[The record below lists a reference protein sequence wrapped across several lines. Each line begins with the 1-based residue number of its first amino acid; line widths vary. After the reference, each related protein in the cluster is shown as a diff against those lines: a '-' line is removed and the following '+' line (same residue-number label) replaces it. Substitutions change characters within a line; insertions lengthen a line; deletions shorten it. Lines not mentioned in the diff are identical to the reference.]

1 MSLPLE
7 WMVLFLFIMIL
18 VVLFIVF
25 EINSK
30 FKWKKYANDL
40 DDENIKLRTKIA
52 QSPTFK
58 IELKEILDEIR
69 SNLTL
74 RQFQIF
80 IYTIEGYSSKEIA
93 DKLFLSARTVDS
105 HIKEILTNLKV
116 EKRSQLSGIF
126 FDGLKNKIKSDSI
139 IDL

>member
-30 FKWKKYANDL
+30 FKWKKYADEL
-40 DDENIKLRTKIA
+40 DDENIKLRAKIA

-58 IELKEILDEIR
+58 IELKEILDAIR

-93 DKLFLSARTVDS
+93 DKLCLSARTVDS
-105 HIKEILTNLKV
+105 HIKEILSKLKV
-116 EKRSQLSGIF
+116 KKRSQLSGIF

>member
-1 MSLPLE
+1 MSLSLE
-7 WMVLFLFIMIL
+7 WSVLLLFVSIL
-18 VVLFIVF
+18 LVLLVVF

-30 FKWKKYANDL
+30 FRWKRIANDL
-40 DDENIKLRTKIA
+40 DNENIQLRAKIA

-69 SNLTL
+69 SNLTF

-80 IYTIEGYSSKEIA
+80 IYTIEGFSSKEIA

-105 HIKEILTNLKV
+105 HIKEILAKLEV

>member
-7 WMVLFLFIMIL
+7 WMVLFL
-18 VVLFIVF
+18 
-25 EINSK
+25 
-30 FKWKKYANDL
+30 
-40 DDENIKLRTKIA
+40 DEDNIKLRSKIA
-52 QSPTFK
+52 QSPTLK

-69 SNLTL
+69 SNLTS

-105 HIKEILTNLKV
+105 HIKEILTKLKV

-126 FDGLKNKIKSDSI
+126 FDGLKNKINSDSI
-139 IDL
+139 FDL

>member
-40 DDENIKLRTKIA
+40 DDENIRLRSKIA
-52 QSPTFK
+52 QSPTLK
-58 IELKEILDEIR
+58 IELTEILNEIR

-80 IYTIEGYSSKEIA
+80 IYTIEG
-93 DKLFLSARTVDS
+93 F
-105 HIKEILTNLKV
+105 
-116 EKRSQLSGIF
+116 
-126 FDGLKNKIKSDSI
+126 
-139 IDL
+139 

>member
-1 MSLPLE
+1 MPLSLE
-7 WMVLFLFIMIL
+7 WLVLLLFISIL
-18 VVLFIVF
+18 LVLLIVF

-30 FKWKKYANDL
+30 FKWKRIANDF

-52 QSPTFK
+52 QIPSLK
-58 IELKEILDEIR
+58 IELKEILGEIK

-80 IYTIEGYSSKEIA
+80 IYTIEGFSSREIA
-93 DKLFLSARTVDS
+93 EKLNLSHRTVDS
-105 HIKEILTNLKV
+105 HIKEILTKLKV

-126 FDGLKNKIKSDSI
+126 FDGLKNKINSDSI
-139 IDL
+139 FDL

>member
-30 FKWKKYANDL
+30 FKWKKYADEL
-40 DDENIKLRTKIA
+40 DDENIKLRAKIA

-58 IELKEILDEIR
+58 IELKEILDAIR
-69 SNLTL
+69 SKLTL

-93 DKLFLSARTVDS
+93 DKLCLSARTVDS
-105 HIKEILTNLKV
+105 HIKEILSKLKV
-116 EKRSQLSGIF
+116 KKRSQLSGIF